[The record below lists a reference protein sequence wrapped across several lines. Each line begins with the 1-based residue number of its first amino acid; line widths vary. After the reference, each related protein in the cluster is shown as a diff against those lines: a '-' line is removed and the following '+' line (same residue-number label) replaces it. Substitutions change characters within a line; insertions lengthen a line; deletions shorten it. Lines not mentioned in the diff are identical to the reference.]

1 MILMVTYLRLKL
13 GNPGDCVEHSMKST
27 GSVSNE
33 KKSSI
38 YILGGVGAAKI
49 ERTYTTI
56 VEGVYNNN
64 DWTYGTLFGFGSE
77 HLVSDNI
84 SLKIEH
90 IISNYGEEKINTNAS
105 WANTKQYM
113 DLNDSTTHVGLQYRF

>member
-1 MILMVTYLRLKL
+1 MKKNLQFISLVVLAQQRLR
-13 GNPGDCVEHSMKST
+13 EH
-27 GSVSNE
+27 N
-33 KKSSI
+33 
-38 YILGGVGAAKI
+38 
-49 ERTYTTI
+49 TTI
-56 VEGVYNNN
+56 VEGDYNNN

-77 HLVSDNI
+77 HLVSENI
-84 SLKIEH
+84 SMKIEH